1 MDDIV
6 GKILSTIAIIL
17 FMVTFP
23 LMMIL
28 QNNDKLIQRYVDE
41 SVENFK
47 DKCLVSG
54 QITEENYQNLLSS
67 LSQTGYAFKIKLEE
81 YDETFY
87 MTNDN
92 ESQFAY
98 SANDNQTIVET
109 IFSGI
114 RTDDNGNQHQY
125 IGEPYIM
132 SNGSAD
138 LNTGLNG
145 SYLKITVESEDS
157 TFATKMAYILT
168 FGSISSTGIHTID
181 GGRVQANGI
190 DL

>member
-132 SNGSAD
+132 SNGS
-138 LNTGLNG
+138 
-145 SYLKITVESEDS
+145 YLKITVESEDS
-157 TFATKMAYILT
+157 TFATKMANILT

-190 DL
+190 YL